1 MDSKQKNGFKNILL
15 VILMTQSLIVALG
28 HHQEENQ
35 NKILLKYFNEHIKK
49 IGKWNLIKF

>member
-15 VILMTQSLIVALG
+15 VILMTQSLIVTLG